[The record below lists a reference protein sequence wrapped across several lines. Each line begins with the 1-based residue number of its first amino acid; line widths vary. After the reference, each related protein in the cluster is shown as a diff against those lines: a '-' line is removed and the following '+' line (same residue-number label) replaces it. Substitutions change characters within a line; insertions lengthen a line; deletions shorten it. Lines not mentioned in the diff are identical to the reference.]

1 MSENEYLPSSRELMP
16 PTIDALRKLGGSGR
30 VGEINN
36 EVIQSQ
42 GFSDEQL
49 AIRSKKNVGLSEI
62 YRLLGWSRTLL
73 KRDGLIR
80 NSAWGVWTMCDQ
92 DFGLSESDIHSHHG
106 DLQIRESRSLLTDPD
121 SRTMQKI
128 NNSFIE
134 DSCLEASWRQTLLER
149 LQVMHPSAF
158 ERLAQQLLR
167 EAGFQ
172 SVQVTGRSGDGG
184 IDGIGVYQ
192 ISLVPF
198 RIFFQCKRYKGT
210 VSPSEVREF
219 RGAMSGRGEKGLL
232 ITTGS
237 FTKSAQD
244 EAVRDGA
251 PTVELVDGEQLCDL
265 LKKYSLGVQTV
276 TRNFDDVTVDE
287 ELFSRI

>member
-1 MSENEYLPSSRELMP
+1 MP
-16 PTIDALRKLGGSGR
+16 PTIEALKKLGGSGR

-36 EVIQSQ
+36 EVIQSR

-49 AIRSKKNVGLSEI
+49 AIRSKKNDSLSEI

-73 KRDGLIR
+73 KRQGAIK
-80 NSAWGVWTMCDQ
+80 NSAWGVWTLSDQ
-92 DFGLSESDIHSHHG
+92 DPGSSGTQIHCHSNAH
-106 DLQIRESRSLLTDPD
+106 QIRESSTLQAD
-121 SRTMQKI
+121 SDSEVKQRT
-128 NNSFIE
+128 NNAFIE
-134 DSCLEASWRQTLLER
+134 DTCPEASWRQTLLER
-149 LQVMHPSAF
+149 LQEMHPSAF

-172 SVQVTGRSGDGG
+172 NVQVTGRSGDGG
-184 IDGIGVYQ
+184 IDGIGVFQ
-192 ISLVPF
+192 LSLVPF
-198 RIFFQCKRYKGT
+198 HIFFQCKRYKGA
-210 VSPSEVREF
+210 VSPSEVRDF

-237 FTKSAQD
+237 FTRSAQD

-251 PTVELVDGEQLCDL
+251 PTVELVDGEHLCDL
-265 LKKYSLGVQTV
+265 LKKYSLGVQTI

-287 ELFSRI
+287 ELFNRL

>member
-1 MSENEYLPSSRELMP
+1 
-16 PTIDALRKLGGSGR
+16 
-30 VGEINN
+30 
-36 EVIQSQ
+36 
-42 GFSDEQL
+42 
-49 AIRSKKNVGLSEI
+49 
-62 YRLLGWSRTLL
+62 
-73 KRDGLIR
+73 
-80 NSAWGVWTMCDQ
+80 
-92 DFGLSESDIHSHHG
+92 
-106 DLQIRESRSLLTDPD
+106 
-121 SRTMQKI
+121 
-128 NNSFIE
+128 
-134 DSCLEASWRQTLLER
+134 
-149 LQVMHPSAF
+149 MHPSAF

>member
-1 MSENEYLPSSRELMP
+1 MP
-16 PTIDALRKLGGSGR
+16 TTIEALKNLGGSGR

-36 EVIQSQ
+36 EVIQIQ

-49 AIRSKKNVGLSEI
+49 AIRSKKNAGLSEI

-73 KRDGLIR
+73 KRDGVIK
-80 NSAWGVWTMCDQ
+80 NSTWGVWTLSDQ
-92 DFGLSESDIHSHHG
+92 EPSSSDVHSHFD
-106 DLQIRESRSLLTDPD
+106 DLQIRESGVFQSDRDSVVIQKTD
-121 SRTMQKI
+121 ST
-128 NNSFIE
+128 FVGE
-134 DSCLEASWRQTLLER
+134 SCPEAHWRHTLLER
-149 LQVMHPSAF
+149 LQEMHPSGF

-172 SVQVTGRSGDGG
+172 NVQVTGRSGDGG
-184 IDGIGVYQ
+184 IDGIGVFQ
-192 ISLVPF
+192 VSLVSF

-210 VSPSEVREF
+210 VSPSEVRDF

-251 PTVELVDGEQLCDL
+251 PMVELVDGEQLCDL
-265 LKKYSLGVQTV
+265 LKKYSIGVQTV
-276 TRNFDDVTVDE
+276 TRNSDDVTVDE
-287 ELFSRI
+287 ELFSRF

>member
-16 PTIDALRKLGGSGR
+16 PTIEAIRKLGGSGR

-36 EVIQSQ
+36 EVIGIQ

-49 AIRSKKNVGLSEI
+49 AIRSKKNDGLSEI

-73 KRDGLIR
+73 KRHGVIK
-80 NSAWGVWTMCDQ
+80 NSAWGVWALSDQ
-92 DFGLSESDIHSHHG
+92 DPGSSGTEIHCHSDA
-106 DLQIRESRSLLTDPD
+106 LLIREPSTFQSDPN
-121 SRTMQKI
+121 SVVMQKAD
-128 NNSFIE
+128 NAFIE
-134 DSCLEASWRQTLLER
+134 ETCPEAHWRQTLLER
-149 LQVMHPSAF
+149 LQEMHPSAF

-172 SVQVTGRSGDGG
+172 NVQVTGRSGDGG
-184 IDGIGVYQ
+184 IDGIGVFQ
-192 ISLVPF
+192 VSLVPF
-198 RIFFQCKRYKGT
+198 HIFFQCKRYKGA
-210 VSPSEVREF
+210 VSPSEVRDF

-251 PTVELVDGEQLCDL
+251 PAVELVDGEHLCDL
-265 LKKYSLGVQTV
+265 LKKYSLGVQTI

-287 ELFSRI
+287 ELFSRF

>member
-1 MSENEYLPSSRELMP
+1 MTTTVE
-16 PTIDALRKLGGSGR
+16 ALRKLGGSGR

-36 EVIQSQ
+36 EVIQIQ
-42 GFSDEQL
+42 GFSEDQL
-49 AIRSKKNVGLSEI
+49 AMRSKKNAGLSEI

-73 KRDGLIR
+73 KREGVIK
-80 NSAWGVWTMCDQ
+80 NSAWGVWT
-92 DFGLSESDIHSHHG
+92 LSDLEPSSHEIHSHFD
-106 DLQIRESRSLLTDPD
+106 DLQFKDSSSLQSDRD
-121 SRTMQKI
+121 SVVMQKAD
-128 NNSFIE
+128 NAFIE
-134 DSCLEASWRQTLLER
+134 ETCSEMHWRHTLLER
-149 LQVMHPSAF
+149 LQTMHPSGF

-172 SVQVTGRSGDGG
+172 NVQVTGRSGDGG
-184 IDGIGVYQ
+184 IDGVGVYQ
-192 ISLVPF
+192 VSLVPF
-198 RIFFQCKRYKGT
+198 RIFFQCKRYKGA
-210 VSPSEVREF
+210 VSPSEVRDF

-265 LKKYSLGVQTV
+265 LKKYSLGVRTV
-276 TRNFDDVTVDE
+276 TRNMDDVSVDE
-287 ELFSRI
+287 ELFSRF